1 MDILIYLG
9 NVRSHRGIAGT
20 KAPPHRSTVQA
31 RGTPMTIAEVNR
43 LTIRSSTINYVG
55 FLLVCP
61 TFVSLAMRLPVLA
74 MR

>member
-1 MDILIYLG
+1 MVILG
-9 NVRSHRGIAGT
+9 DVRSHRGIAGT
-20 KAPPHRSTVQA
+20 KDPPHRSTVQA
-31 RGTPMTIAEVNR
+31 RGTPKTYAKVNR

-61 TFVSLAMRLPVLA
+61 NFVSPAMRLPVFL